1 MTETSKQYALALF
14 SLATEDKKTDE
25 IYDEFHQFVEGLES
39 DTLKF
44 FLHPKIEN
52 ADKRQVVE
60 KVTKNSLLMNFL
72 KTVVDNNR
80 FDMIEEILRA
90 YKDLLNESKNIAEIT
105 IHTQKALSEENKN
118 KLKNKFA
125 KVLDKKIIINEVINP
140 SIVGGVRIEYQGRV
154 LDQTINANLEQLK
167 SSLIG

>member
-14 SLATEDKKTDE
+14 SLATDDKQKDE
-25 IYDEFHQFVEGLES
+25 IYKEFHQFVKGLEV
-39 DTLKF
+39 DTKKF

-52 ADKRQVVE
+52 KDKQQVVE
-60 KVTKNSLLMNFL
+60 KVTKNSLLTNFL

-80 FDMIEEILRA
+80 FDLIEEMLRA
-90 YKDLLNESKNIAEIT
+90 YKDLLNDSKNIAEIT
-105 IHTQKALSEENKN
+105 IYTQKALSDENKN
-118 KLKNKFA
+118 KLINKFT

-154 LDQTINANLEQLK
+154 LDQTINASLEQLK
-167 SSLIG
+167 ASLIG

>member
-14 SLATEDKKTDE
+14 SLATEENQADE
-25 IYDEFHQFVEGLES
+25 IYDEFHQFVEGLEAQ
-39 DTLKF
+39 TKKF

-52 ADKRQVVE
+52 KDKRQVVE
-60 KVTKNSLLMNFL
+60 KVAKNSLLTNFL

-80 FDMIEEILRA
+80 FDLIEEILRA
-90 YKDLLNESKNIAEIT
+90 YKDLLNESKNIAEI
-105 IHTQKALSEENKN
+105 IIYTQKALSEENKT
-118 KLKNKFA
+118 KLKNKFT

-140 SIVGGVRIEYQGRV
+140 SIVGGVRIEYQGSV
-154 LDQTINANLEQLK
+154 LDRTINATLEQLK